1 MPLIIGVRN
10 GIEKGFTKN
19 DIELINGFGFGLLV
33 MVAEQ
38 GKIEDV
44 KEFRNRILEVNFLN
58 EIYDKD
64 ALRNKLTVDFVQK
77 MKDND
82 WSANVGYGSKRAFN
96 TEIKRRLYEQH
107 QTDFREWMQKEGDE

>member
-44 KEFRNRILEVNFLN
+44 KELI
-58 EIYDKD
+58 
-64 ALRNKLTVDFVQK
+64 
-77 MKDND
+77 
-82 WSANVGYGSKRAFN
+82 
-96 TEIKRRLYEQH
+96 
-107 QTDFREWMQKEGDE
+107 REAK